1 GGRELRRSHAENGR
15 LGARAGSW
23 LMAFGPIEGSPIPLL
38 GPHEPFSADVAPAVA
53 PERAAIASGGG
64 GFLNLVVQANARSAS
79 ARHMAQAMASGQS
92 DDIHGTMIE
101 VTKASIETR
110 LMVNVKD
117 KIIDAFYE
125 IWRMNV

>member
-1 GGRELRRSHAENGR
+1 
-15 LGARAGSW
+15 
-23 LMAFGPIEGSPIPLL
+23 MAIGPIEGSPIPLL
-38 GPHEPFSADVAPAVA
+38 GPHVPFSADVAPATEPKSDAVA
-53 PERAAIASGGG
+53 SVGD
-64 GFLNLVVQANARSAS
+64 GFLNLVVQANARSTS

-101 VTKASIETR
+101 VTKASIQTR

-117 KIIDAFYE
+117 KVLDAFYE

>member
-1 GGRELRRSHAENGR
+1 
-15 LGARAGSW
+15 
-23 LMAFGPIEGSPIPLL
+23 MAIGPIEGSPIPLL
-38 GPHEPFSADVAPAVA
+38 GPHVPLSADVAPAKE
-53 PERAAIASGGG
+53 PERDAVGSMGD
-64 GFLNLVVQANARSAS
+64 GFLNLVVQANARSTS

-117 KIIDAFYE
+117 KVLDAFYE

>member
-1 GGRELRRSHAENGR
+1 
-15 LGARAGSW
+15 
-23 LMAFGPIEGSPIPLL
+23 
-38 GPHEPFSADVAPAVA
+38 
-53 PERAAIASGGG
+53 
-64 GFLNLVVQANARSAS
+64 
-79 ARHMAQAMASGQS
+79 MAQAMASGQS

-117 KIIDAFYE
+117 KVIDAFYE

>member
-1 GGRELRRSHAENGR
+1 
-15 LGARAGSW
+15 
-23 LMAFGPIEGSPIPLL
+23 MAIGPIEGSPIPLL
-38 GPHEPFSADVAPAVA
+38 GPHQPFSLDVAPAAA
-53 PERAAIASGGG
+53 PERDALGSVGD

-101 VTKASIETR
+101 ATKAGIETR

>member
-1 GGRELRRSHAENGR
+1 
-15 LGARAGSW
+15 
-23 LMAFGPIEGSPIPLL
+23 MPIGPIEGSPIPLL
-38 GPHEPFSADVAPAVA
+38 GPHVPYAPEAVPVAPAKDL
-53 PERAAIASGGG
+53 GGG
-64 GFLNLVVQANARSAS
+64 DSVGSVGDGFLNLVVQANARSTS
-79 ARHMAQAMASGQS
+79 ARHMAEAMASGRS

-117 KIIDAFYE
+117 KVIDAFYE

>member
-1 GGRELRRSHAENGR
+1 
-15 LGARAGSW
+15 
-23 LMAFGPIEGSPIPLL
+23 MAIGPIEGSPIPLL
-38 GPHEPFSADVAPAVA
+38 GPHVPFSADVAPAQEPKGDAVA
-53 PERAAIASGGG
+53 SMGD

-117 KIIDAFYE
+117 KVLDAFYE

>member
-1 GGRELRRSHAENGR
+1 
-15 LGARAGSW
+15 
-23 LMAFGPIEGSPIPLL
+23 MVIGPIEGSPIPLL
-38 GPHEPFSADVAPAVA
+38 GPHVPLSVDVAPAKEPASDAVA
-53 PERAAIASGGG
+53 SMGD

-117 KIIDAFYE
+117 KVLDAFYE

>member
-1 GGRELRRSHAENGR
+1 
-15 LGARAGSW
+15 
-23 LMAFGPIEGSPIPLL
+23 MAIGPIEGSPIPLL
-38 GPHEPFSADVAPAVA
+38 GPHVPFSADVAKATE
-53 PERAAIASGGG
+53 PERDAVGSMGD
-64 GFLNLVVQANARSAS
+64 GFLNLVVQANARSTS

-117 KIIDAFYE
+117 KVLDAFYE

>member
-1 GGRELRRSHAENGR
+1 
-15 LGARAGSW
+15 
-23 LMAFGPIEGSPIPLL
+23 MPIGPIEGSPIPLL
-38 GPHEPFSADVAPAVA
+38 GPHVPFSAEVAPTAKEPDGDAVGS
-53 PERAAIASGGG
+53 IGD
-64 GFLNLVVQANARSAS
+64 GFLNLVVQANARGTS

-117 KIIDAFYE
+117 KVIDAFYE
-125 IWRMNV
+125 IWRMSV

>member
-1 GGRELRRSHAENGR
+1 
-15 LGARAGSW
+15 
-23 LMAFGPIEGSPIPLL
+23 MAIGPIEGSPIPLL
-38 GPHEPFSADVAPAVA
+38 GPHVPFSVDVAPAKE
-53 PERAAIASGGG
+53 PERDAVGSMGD
-64 GFLNLVVQANARSAS
+64 GFLNMVVQANARSTS

-117 KIIDAFYE
+117 KVLDAFYE